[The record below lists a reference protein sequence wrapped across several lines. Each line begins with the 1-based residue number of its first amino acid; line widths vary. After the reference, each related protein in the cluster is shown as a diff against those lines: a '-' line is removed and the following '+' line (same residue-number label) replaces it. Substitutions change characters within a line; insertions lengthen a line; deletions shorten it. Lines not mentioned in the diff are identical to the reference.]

1 MRFQTNIVLSQSA
14 ADWLDTQA
22 LAIRK
27 GQRAYISRSAFVR
40 ALVHGVE
47 DGGLDFSQC
56 RSEKDIAG
64 YLSIVIRAFLDRSLD
79 VNLPMYTTER
89 LGTKGGCVQ
98 PNRAPAATP
107 TTRISREK
115 R

>member
-1 MRFQTNIVLSQSA
+1 MGFQTNIVLSQSA

-47 DGGLDFSQC
+47 DGGLDFSHI

-64 YLSIVIRAFLDRSLD
+64 YLSIVIRLFLDRSLD

-98 PNRAPAATP
+98 PNQAPAQRGKA
-107 TTRISREK
+107 K
-115 R
+115 A

>member
-1 MRFQTNIVLSQSA
+1 MGFQTNIVLSQSA

-27 GQRAYISRSAFVR
+27 GQHAYISRSAFVR
-40 ALVHGVE
+40 ALVHGIE
-47 DGGLDFSQC
+47 DGGLDFSHC
-56 RSEKDIAG
+56 RSEAVIAI
-64 YLSIVIRAFLDRSLD
+64 YVSIVSRAFLHLPLEPE
-79 VNLPMYTTER
+79 LPMYTTER